1 MTFQRNEIYINWD
14 DHTEDLWRVAELFEL
29 FNAPHPTKT
38 FYKRLQCKSQSII
51 ALLYPAGIH
60 S

>member
-1 MTFQRNEIYINWD
+1 MSVSIGMT
-14 DHTEDLWRVAELFEL
+14 TEDLWRVAELFGL

-51 ALLYPAGIH
+51 VLLYPAGIH
-60 S
+60 